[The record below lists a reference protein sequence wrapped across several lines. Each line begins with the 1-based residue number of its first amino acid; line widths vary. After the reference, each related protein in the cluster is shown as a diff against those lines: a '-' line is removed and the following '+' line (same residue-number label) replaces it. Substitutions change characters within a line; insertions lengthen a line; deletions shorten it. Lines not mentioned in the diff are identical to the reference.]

1 MTETSRLEIIIDT
14 TKAKKGTDDVTKSL
28 KDVETQGDK
37 TERSV
42 KDTAKVIS
50 DTGDKSKSS
59 ALCQDNETRRSPS
72 TAPPADLTRSL
83 IASVTSPL

>member
-50 DTGDKSKSS
+50 DAGDTSKTSAKKVDDLSKSIG
-59 ALCQDNETRRSPS
+59 
-72 TAPPADLTRSL
+72 LTHYYL
-83 IASVTSPL
+83 

>member
-37 TERSV
+37 TEKSI

-59 ALCQDNETRRSPS
+59 AKKVD
-72 TAPPADLTRSL
+72 DF
-83 IASVTSPL
+83 